1 MIHKNNIADM
11 ITGLPTPE
19 ELDKFIQT
27 GILLQE
33 VKTNSNVIKAMIQ

>member
-1 MIHKNNIADM
+1 MIYKNNVADM
-11 ITGLPTPE
+11 ITGIPTEE

-33 VKTNSNVIKAMIQ
+33 VKTNSKVIRAMI